1 MKVGEKTDTT
11 VIEAKRGWVVLDLA
25 EILRYRDLIYF
36 LVWRDIKVRYKQTVL
51 GVAWAVIQ
59 PFMTM
64 VVFSIIFGHWVKMPS
79 EGYPYP
85 LFVYSALLPWTF
97 FANAITTSG
106 GSVVGSSN
114 LITKVYFPRLIIPM
128 ASIGAGIVDFLISF
142 AVMLGMMVYYQVSWH
157 ASLVAVP
164 FLFLAVM
171 FTALGV
177 GTFLSALIVAYRDFR
192 YLIPFMM
199 QLWMYLTPVIYSPT
213 LFPEKWRWIFNLNPM
228 VGLIGGFRSAF
239 LGQAFDKTGFLMS
252 FAVSILIFFAGVCY
266 FKQVERGFADVI

>member
-213 LFPEKWRWIFNLNPM
+213 LFP
-228 VGLIGGFRSAF
+228 
-239 LGQAFDKTGFLMS
+239 
-252 FAVSILIFFAGVCY
+252 
-266 FKQVERGFADVI
+266 

>member
-25 EILRYRDLIYF
+25 EILRYRDLVYF

-177 GTFLSALIVAYRDFR
+177 GTFLSALIVSYCDFGD
-192 YLIPFMM
+192 
-199 QLWMYLTPVIYSPT
+199 
-213 LFPEKWRWIFNLNPM
+213 LFPFI
-228 VGLIGGFRSAF
+228 I
-239 LGQAFDKTGFLMS
+239 Q
-252 FAVSILIFFAGVCY
+252 C
-266 FKQVERGFADVI
+266 